1 MGQIRKDIVAS
12 TKGIQIDFKYDKQPP
27 ECLSQVKEDS

>member
-12 TKGIQIDFKYDKQPP
+12 AKGIQCDFKYDKQPP